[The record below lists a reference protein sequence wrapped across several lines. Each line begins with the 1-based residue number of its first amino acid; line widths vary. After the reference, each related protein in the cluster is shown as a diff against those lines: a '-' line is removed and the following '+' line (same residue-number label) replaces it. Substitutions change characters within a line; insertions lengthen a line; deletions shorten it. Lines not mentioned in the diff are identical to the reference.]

1 MASLSAVLLFQGFSC
16 LLCVL
21 QTKSDKLDIS
31 KSISGIFLFSF
42 SQPCKVFVS
51 NKARCRFFWCPF
63 HEKFIQIIMD
73 DSFIRILPVYRPI
86 NLTLKRVVVVMISFL
101 AQIFFKFIFT
111 DWWIEKGKILYF
123 LELLSKLLT
132 STSTH

>member
-1 MASLSAVLLFQGFSC
+1 
-16 LLCVL
+16 
-21 QTKSDKLDIS
+21 
-31 KSISGIFLFSF
+31 
-42 SQPCKVFVS
+42 
-51 NKARCRFFWCPF
+51 
-63 HEKFIQIIMD
+63 MD